1 LHFAGEARNAHHA
14 WIIGAL
20 ESAQWAI
27 MLSLVRFERWDLAK
41 VGALGPIFELEW
53 EG

>member
-1 LHFAGEARNAHHA
+1 
-14 WIIGAL
+14 
-20 ESAQWAI
+20 
-27 MLSLVRFERWDLAK
+27 LVRFERWDLAK